1 MLWVIQLMT
10 VSQGWGRLSRGQRKL
25 LYNAVEPI
33 YLFNSTAI
41 PTGSVEAALVGN
53 TFEVTTRLWASNK
66 HIIYWFRGSVGLK
79 AASRLYALLAPHL
92 SHIEHRGRLF
102 ERRLDANVLTR
113 LSIRLFADNFPFS
126 IVSAVHFLFIYHIQL
141 AEILESGR
149 IRRENPGMDG
159 NCDGLRLSLSK
170 DKSAIPLLSSS
181 SSIN

>member
-1 MLWVIQLMT
+1 MT
-10 VSQGWGRLSRGQRKL
+10 VSQGWGRMSLGSTETFIQCRWT
-25 LYNAVEPI
+25 I
-33 YLFNSTAI
+33 LFNSTAI

-53 TFEVTTRLWASNK
+53 TSEVTTRLWASNK
-66 HIIYWFRGSVGLK
+66 HITYWFRGSVGLK

-113 LSIRLFADNFPFS
+113 LSIWLFADNFPFS
-126 IVSAVHFLFIYHIQL
+126 IVSAMQFLIYHIQL

-149 IRRENPGMDG
+149 IRRENPGKDG

-181 SSIN
+181 SSSKN

>member
-1 MLWVIQLMT
+1 M
-10 VSQGWGRLSRGQRKL
+10 
-25 LYNAVEPI
+25 
-33 YLFNSTAI
+33 
-41 PTGSVEAALVGN
+41 
-53 TFEVTTRLWASNK
+53 
-66 HIIYWFRGSVGLK
+66 GLK

-126 IVSAVHFLFIYHIQL
+126 IVSAIQFLIYHIQL

-181 SSIN
+181 SKLLTTFVDVAHFMPIRWQQELTIWGKFRPSMRRNFK